1 MALDV
6 DGQSVK
12 TALYR
17 SYRASE
23 VDKPLKITNTGDAP
37 VQAVVSVS
45 GSPLTPE
52 PAASNG
58 FKIERSYF
66 TLDGKP
72 ADISKARQNDRF
84 AVVLKITEAKPEFGH
99 IMVTDYLPAGL
110 EIDNPSLVS
119 SGDSGTLDWIE
130 DGQEPV
136 NTEFRDDRF
145 TAAVDRAAEFQG
157 GVHRG
162 LYRARGDARQVRF
175 AAGHRRGHVQSVA
188 LWSDRDGIRG
198 GPRGKMNEVETSCGG
213 TDGPVPHA
221 PSCPGLTRAS
231 TSFFSVRKGVD
242 GRDKP
247 GHDGGRWRGVQ
258 RLTAIA
264 AVFFVAVTAVAAAWI
279 ISLGPPPLA
288 EAKAVSTTI
297 VDRNDKLLRAYAMA
311 DGRWRL
317 PVDASKDVD
326 PTYLKLLFAYEDQR
340 FYDHHGVDPRALAR
354 AALQLATR
362 GHIVSGGSTIT
373 MQLARLIEPRQRRSL
388 HFKLRQIV
396 RALEIEHV
404 MSKDEILD
412 LYLTLAP
419 YGGNLEGIRAA
430 SIAYFGKEPKRL
442 SLAEAA
448 LLVALPQSP
457 ETRRLDR
464 HPKAAKEGRDRVLDR
479 MVAEQV
485 ISQQDADQAKAQAV
499 PRYRK
504 PLPILAP
511 HAADEAA
518 AAIKDQ
524 PVIKLTLDASLQKV
538 LEPLAHDRAV
548 ALGPSVSVGIIVVD
562 NASGDILAHV
572 GSADYFDER
581 RAGQVDMTRAVRSP
595 GSTLKPFIYG
605 LAFEDGFVHPDSL
618 IEDRPVRFGSYA
630 PENFDMT
637 YQGTVPVRKALQFSL
652 NVPAIVLLDRVGAS
666 RLSSRLK
673 QAGAN
678 LLLPKDEVP
687 GLAMGLGG
695 VGITLQDLAM
705 LYAGLPRLGTTRPL
719 REIMSASDAREPL
732 RLMDQVAAWQVG
744 NVLLGSPPPE
754 NAVRNRIAFKTGTS
768 YGYRDAWS
776 VGFDGR
782 ITIGV
787 WVGRPDGAP
796 VPGLIGRVAAAPILF
811 DAFARTGKLPV
822 PLPKAPKG
830 ALIAGNAKLPLP
842 LKRFRPLGE
851 LVRMGSDRAPH
862 IQFPLNGSR
871 IAVDRSDGT
880 DGAAMPVK
888 VSGGVLPLTMMVNG
902 LSVGEI
908 DSRRQRLIDPP
919 GPGFA
924 RLTVIDATGAADTV
938 VVRIQ

>member
-1 MALDV
+1 M
-6 DGQSVK
+6 K
-12 TALYR
+12 R
-17 SYRASE
+17 RA
-23 VDKPLKITNTGDAP
+23 
-37 VQAVVSVS
+37 
-45 GSPLTPE
+45 
-52 PAASNG
+52 
-58 FKIERSYF
+58 
-66 TLDGKP
+66 
-72 ADISKARQNDRF
+72 
-84 AVVLKITEAKPEFGH
+84 
-99 IMVTDYLPAGL
+99 
-110 EIDNPSLVS
+110 
-119 SGDSGTLDWIE
+119 
-130 DGQEPV
+130 
-136 NTEFRDDRF
+136 
-145 TAAVDRAAEFQG
+145 
-157 GVHRG
+157 
-162 LYRARGDARQVRF
+162 
-175 AAGHRRGHVQSVA
+175 
-188 LWSDRDGIRG
+188 
-198 GPRGKMNEVETSCGG
+198 
-213 TDGPVPHA
+213 
-221 PSCPGLTRAS
+221 
-231 TSFFSVRKGVD
+231 
-242 GRDKP
+242 GR
-247 GHDGGRWRGVQ
+247 
-258 RLTAIA
+258 LAAIA
-264 AVFFVAVTAVAAAWI
+264 ACVMLVAASAFAAWA
-279 ISLGPPPLA
+279 ISLGPLPVA
-288 EAKAVSTTI
+288 AARAVSTTI
-297 VDRNDKLLRAYAMA
+297 VDRNGRLLRAYAMA

-317 PVDASKDVD
+317 PVDAQKDVD
-326 PTYLKLLFAYEDQR
+326 PTYLKLLLAYEDRR
-340 FYDHHGVDPRALAR
+340 FREHHGVDPQALAR
-354 AALQLATR
+354 AALQLTTR

-373 MQLARLIEPRQRRSL
+373 MQLARLIEPRRKRSL

-396 RALEIEHV
+396 RALEIEHA
-404 MSKDEILD
+404 MSKDQILD

-464 HPKAAKEGRDRVLDR
+464 FPDEAKAARDRVLDR
-479 MVAEQV
+479 MVSEHV
-485 ISQQDADQAKAQAV
+485 ISDDDAAQAKAQAV
-499 PRYRK
+499 PHYRK

-511 HAADEAA
+511 HAADQAA
-518 AAIKDQ
+518 AVVKDR

-548 ALGPSVSVGIIVVD
+548 ALGPNISVGIIVVD
-562 NASGDILAHV
+562 NESGDVLAHV

-605 LAFEDGFVHPDSL
+605 LAFEDGFVHPESL

-637 YQGTVPVRKALQFSL
+637 YQGTVPVRKALQLSL
-652 NVPAIVLLDRVGAS
+652 NVPAIVLLDRVGPS
-666 RLSSRLK
+666 RLSARLK
-673 QAGAN
+673 QAGGN
-678 LLLPKDEVP
+678 LVLPKDEAP

-695 VGITLQDLAM
+695 VGVTLQDLAM
-705 LYAGLPRLGTTRPL
+705 LYAGLPRLGTTRQL
-719 REIMSASDAREPL
+719 REIMTAQDEREPL
-732 RLMDQVAAWQVG
+732 RLMDQAAAWQVG
-744 NVLLGSPPPE
+744 NVLLGTPPPE
-754 NAVRNRIAFKTGTS
+754 NAARNRIAFKTGTS

-787 WVGRPDGAP
+787 WVGRPDGPP

-822 PLPKAPKG
+822 TLPKPPKG
-830 ALIAGNAKLPLP
+830 ALMASNARLPLP

-851 LVRMGSDRAPH
+851 LVRAGGEQPPH

-871 IAVDRSDGT
+871 IDVDRTGGPDAT
-880 DGAAMPVK
+880 PMPVK
-888 VSGGVLPLTMMVNG
+888 VSGGVLPLTMIVNG